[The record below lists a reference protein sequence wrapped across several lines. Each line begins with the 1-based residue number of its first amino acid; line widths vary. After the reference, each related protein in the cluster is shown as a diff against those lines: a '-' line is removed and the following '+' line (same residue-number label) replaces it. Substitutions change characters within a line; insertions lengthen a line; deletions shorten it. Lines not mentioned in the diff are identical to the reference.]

1 MTVDTEKV
9 GFLTI
14 PIARPLAMNS
24 VAPVSELSTVTL
36 PAQKIGVLE
45 VDQLPVAEGEEMISL
60 VRVMTVEAPDAHS
73 TMLELNVSVN
83 KQRLTP
89 LEIDREVLF
98 RTMTGPAWG
107 DSLGQGC
114 ERDWEFLLAPW
125 V

>member
-9 GFLTI
+9 GFLAV

-24 VAPVSELSTVTL
+24 VAPVPELSTVTL

-45 VDQLPVAEGEEMISL
+45 VDQLPVAEREEMISL
-60 VRVMTVEAPDAHS
+60 VRVMTVEAPDAHT

-83 KQRLTP
+83 KQSLTP

-98 RTMTGPAWG
+98 RTMTGPARG

-114 ERDWEFLLAPW
+114 ERDGEFLLAPW